1 MQAYERRALI
11 PWVVAFLEG
20 FSTLAVE
27 VIAIRLAVPVVGS
40 SVILTGVMLGIVLL
54 ALSAGYWRGGELS
67 SRWDSGRT
75 RKVLARNL
83 LLAAALY
90 GVLAFPFEAKLLDRL
105 LDDLNLP
112 LSIGITATLLYLAPI
127 YFASQ
132 TVPMLAEVTSGDG
145 HAGRASGKVLFFS
158 TLGSVAG
165 GVFTPVYL
173 FPSLGVAR
181 TSYLVC
187 AVLAIAAAMMVA
199 SRTEKFGALA
209 AGAAAIAAAAA
220 MHAITSPAGDVY
232 SFDSAYQ
239 TIRIV
244 DEKSPS
250 GRIER
255 VLRMGGGGASGIF
268 ADTGQTSFPYTLAAE
283 HLLAVTGATTTLV
296 IGAAGFTFPRDV
308 AKFPEISRVDAVD
321 VDPSVKRIA
330 EQHFLDAPLPAKVK
344 FLPLSAR
351 YAVRKLARDRQR
363 YGFTFVDTYFG
374 KGIPDEL
381 VSTEFFRDVRAISDR
396 TVVNAVV
403 DRKLESDFARN
414 MFAAFRDAF
423 GEVWLFDAKSGE
435 ESYLTNMLVLSWPAP
450 GSRRWDGSGTAYR
463 DDRNNADRDRVALMW
478 GNQYADESP

>member
-1 MQAYERRALI
+1 MI
-11 PWVVAFLEG
+11 PWTVALLEG

-27 VIAIRLAVPVVGS
+27 VIAIRLAIPVVGS

-67 SRWDSGRT
+67 SKWDTART
-75 RKVLARNL
+75 RKILARNL

-90 GVLAFPFEAKLLDRL
+90 GVVAFPFEARLLDRL
-105 LDDLNLP
+105 LDWLNLP
-112 LSIGITATLLYLAPI
+112 LSIGITAALLYLAPI

-158 TLGSVAG
+158 TLGSVMG

-181 TSYLVC
+181 SSYLVC
-187 AVLAIAAAMMVA
+187 AVLAAAAAMMMA
-199 SRTEKFGALA
+199 SRAEVVRTLALGSA
-209 AGAAAIAAAAA
+209 AVAAAVSVHA
-220 MHAITSPAGDVY
+220 MASPSGDLY

-239 TIRIV
+239 TIRIA
-244 DEKSPS
+244 DEKAAD

-255 VLRMGGGGASGIF
+255 VLRMGGGGASGVY
-268 ADTGQTSFPYTLAAE
+268 ADTGQTSFAYTLAAE
-283 HLLAVTGATTTLV
+283 RLVRESGATNALV
-296 IGAAGFTFPRDV
+296 IGSAGFTFPRDV
-308 AKFPEISRVDAVD
+308 AKFPGITRVDAVD
-321 VDPSVKRIA
+321 VDPSVKQIA
-330 EQHFLDAPLPAKVK
+330 EQHFLDAPLPSSVH

-351 YAVRKLARDRQR
+351 FAVRKLARDRER
-363 YGFTFVDTYFG
+363 YQFTFVDTYFG

-381 VSTEFFRDVRAISDR
+381 VTLEFFRDVRAISDR

-403 DRKLESDFARN
+403 DRELQSAFARN
-414 MFAAFRDAF
+414 LLASFRDAF
-423 GEVWLFDAKSGE
+423 GEVWLIDAKPQEDSF
-435 ESYLTNMLVLSWPAP
+435 LTNMLVLSWPARA
-450 GSRRWDGSGTAYR
+450 SQRWDGAGKPYR

-478 GNQYADESP
+478 TEPDAGH

>member
-1 MQAYERRALI
+1 LWI
-11 PWVVAFLEG
+11 IAFLEG

-67 SRWDSGRT
+67 ARWDGART

-90 GVLAFPFEAKLLDRL
+90 GVVAFPFEAKLLDRL
-105 LDDLNLP
+105 LDGVSLP
-112 LSIGITATLLYLAPI
+112 LAIGITATLLYLTPV

-132 TVPMLAEVTSGDG
+132 TVPMLAELTSGGG

-173 FPSLGVAR
+173 FPTLGVAR
-181 TSYLVC
+181 SSYLVC
-187 AVLAIAAAMMVA
+187 AVLTLAAVMIVA
-199 SRTEKFGALA
+199 SRSGAVRSLALGSAVVLA
-209 AGAAAIAAAAA
+209 ALG
-220 MHAITSPAGDVY
+220 MHALTSPRGDRF

-244 DEKSPS
+244 DEKTAS
-250 GRIER
+250 GKIER
-255 VLRMGGGGASGIF
+255 VFMMGGGGASGIF
-268 ADTGQTSFPYTLAAE
+268 AGTGETSFAYTLAAE
-283 HLLAVTGATTTLV
+283 RLLRESAATDALV
-296 IGAAGFTFPRDV
+296 IGSAGFTFPRDA
-308 AKFPEISRVDAVD
+308 AKFPGIARIDAVD

-330 EQHFLDAPLPAKVK
+330 EREFLNAPLPDKVR

-351 YAVRKLARDRQR
+351 FAVRKLARDRER
-363 YGFTFVDTYFG
+363 YGFTFVDTYFA

-381 VSTEFFRDVRAISDR
+381 VTVEFFRDVRGISDR
-396 TVVNAVV
+396 TVVNAVM
-403 DRKLESDFARN
+403 DRAVQSAFARN
-414 MFAAFRDAF
+414 LLASFREAFGGVWLIDARPNEDAF
-423 GEVWLFDAKSGE
+423 
-435 ESYLTNMLVLSWPAP
+435 LTNVLVLNWPAS
-450 GSRRWDGSGTAYR
+450 GSQVWDGAGQVYR

-478 GNQYADESP
+478 GDEDPGR